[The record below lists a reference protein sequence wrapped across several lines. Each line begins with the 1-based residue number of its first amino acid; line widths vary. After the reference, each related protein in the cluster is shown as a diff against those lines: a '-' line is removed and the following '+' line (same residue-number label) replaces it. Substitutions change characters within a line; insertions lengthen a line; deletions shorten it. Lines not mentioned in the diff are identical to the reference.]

1 MSDQPTLDQ
10 KTKHQKDC
18 ACNTCKPKFAHLH
31 QHTAYSLLDGA
42 ARIKDLMKWVK
53 EVSPENP
60 TVAMTDHGNMHG
72 AVEFYK
78 TAVGEGVKPIIGFE
92 AYVTA
97 GSRFEKKKASSKLD
111 GGYFHLTLLAKNFKG
126 YQNLCKLNSRGW
138 LEGFYG
144 KPRVDHELLKE
155 YSEGVV
161 ALSGC
166 LGAQIPRTLLD
177 IGFEAGEEALKKY
190 LELYGDNFFIELQ
203 DHGIDE
209 QKRLNPML
217 KQLANKY
224 GLGMVATND
233 GHYVRKED
241 ARAHEALLAIQTK
254 TVLSDPN
261 RFKFPCDE
269 FYVKTPNEMG
279 AVIPEA
285 EYPSALSNT
294 MLVADLCDVTLPI
307 GDKRVYQMPEMKIPA
322 GRTLAEQL
330 RIQTYEGLMHRYS
343 VVDETFLR
351 GYLKVALSNVD
362 AKELA
367 AMKLDDVLLALAK
380 EAEKGRQ
387 PKEEGQTYPKYVYE
401 HLEQFKQVSKNTE
414 ALTILERAEFE
425 LGVIAAMGFP
435 DYFLIVADFIN
446 WAKDNGIAVG
456 PGRGSGAG
464 SIVAYATR
472 ITNIDPLAYELLF
485 ERFLNPER
493 ISMPDFDIDF
503 SDVRRM
509 EVVEYVREKYGE
521 EKVSQIATFGTM
533 ASKAA
538 IKDAARVL
546 ESSYADADAVSKL
559 VPVVFGK
566 ARPIAKAMEEVPEI
580 KQMYDNGASEFM
592 DVAMALEGLTRH
604 ASVHAAGVII
614 AREPIQELAPVF
626 RSGDGPIVCQYDMG
640 SIEELGFLKMDFL
653 GLRTLSF
660 IEAAVRIIKQSRGIE
675 LNPDEFPIDD
685 EKTFELLSRGEAAG
699 VFQFESPG
707 MVDTLRKLK
716 PRRVQDLIAVSALY
730 RPGPMENIPTYIRR
744 HHGLEAVRFEEF
756 PNAEKYLEPI
766 LRETYGIP
774 VYQEQIMQIAQAVA
788 GYTLGGADILRRA
801 MGKKKV
807 SEMEKQR
814 KIFTEG
820 AAQNGIPKDEANAIF
835 DLLEKFANYGFNKCL
850 VGETLVPDK
859 HGNVGT
865 IQELYLAKESTVGG
879 NKGLQRGT
887 EALEVIT
894 QDNFSVTTSKAVGI
908 MQNGVKPV
916 YKLITS
922 LGKEITATGNHP
934 FLTLDGWK
942 NLEDL
947 KLGDRI
953 ASPARLPMEGQRA
966 WEQHKLVTLGWV
978 LAEGNTCHPC
988 GVYVYTNN
996 QEMVDDVV
1004 TATKQFENTQP
1015 TVKQRTDRNDVFDI
1029 YLGTGKRDS
1038 ASGGKSGARLWLES
1052 LGIVGQN
1059 ATQKGFPRAVFTLR
1073 SEDIAVILGRYWS
1086 GDGFIAAEQNFTPY
1100 AATSSKNLAKQLQH
1114 LLLRF
1119 GIVSRVAEKTFA
1131 YREGRT
1137 GYTVHVVGRRS
1148 VENFLKHLAPHMVGR
1163 EGQLECL
1170 RDYLAHTPANLES
1183 LDTLPPEVK
1192 FWVKAEKEKSG
1203 LPWNDIE
1210 ERSGVCV
1217 KELYGDLKAH
1227 KKGFRRETIRKL
1239 AEFFDSDKLR
1249 QACSEDIFWESVVSI
1264 EYKGEEMT
1272 YDLEV
1277 SRTHNFVAND
1287 LIVHNS
1293 HSAAYGVLSYQ
1304 TAYLKTHY
1312 PVEFAAALLTVER
1325 ANSDKVAQY
1334 VNDARH
1340 LGIPVLSPDINE
1352 SLSDFTP
1359 VGDVVRFGLYGIKN
1373 VGDAAVEHILE
1384 ERNKRGKFKDIWDFC
1399 ERIDMTTVNK
1409 RALEHLIKAGAFD
1422 QLGKRDV
1429 LLANLE
1435 PAMKW
1440 GAGTRAQAEQGQ
1452 MGLFGIEDVK
1462 PPEMVKGESLTELQL
1477 LKMEKDALGL
1487 YISSHPMHSYP
1498 GLAEA
1503 ASCTV
1508 EGLEAWY
1515 KEQIKD
1521 NFGGRI
1527 KVALAGLM
1535 QSVVK
1540 KPTKSGK
1547 MMARFV
1553 IADETGAREV
1563 VAFSRT
1569 YDEISP
1575 LLANDVPVVLICEPK
1590 QNGETFDL
1598 MADRLIRWDNRGQL
1612 PEVAVF
1618 EFDLSAINHLQLNEL
1633 RSYLDEY
1640 TGIVPVHLKVN
1651 SEQGSVLYE
1660 TEGVKIDKNRLEQL
1674 KESCP
1679 WLKAAVT
1686 IDMGRLLRDRGENP
1700 WQKKQASPPAAS
1712 EVPF

>member
-1 MSDQPTLDQ
+1 MASKSTLSS
-10 KTKHQKDC
+10 
-18 ACNTCKPKFAHLH
+18 PLKFAHLH

-42 ARIKDLMKWVK
+42 ARIKDLIKWVK
-53 EVSPENP
+53 QLTPENP
-60 TVAMTDHGNMHG
+60 VVAMTDHGNMHA

-78 TAVGEGVKPIIGFE
+78 TAYAEGVKPIIGFE

-97 GSRFEKKKASSKLD
+97 GSRFEKKKANSKLD
-111 GGYFHLTLLAKNFKG
+111 GGYFHLTLLAKDFKG
-126 YQNLCKLNSRGW
+126 YKNLCKLNSRGW

-155 YSEGVV
+155 YSQDVI

-177 IGFEAGEEALKKY
+177 LGIEAGEETLKQY
-190 LELYGDNFFIELQ
+190 LEIYGDNFFIELQ
-203 DHGIDE
+203 DHGLDE
-209 QKRLNPML
+209 QKKLNPML
-217 KQLANKY
+217 KALANKY

-254 TVLSDPN
+254 TTLSDPE
-261 RFKFPCDE
+261 RFRFSCDE
-269 FYVKTPNEMG
+269 FYVKTPEEMS
-279 AVIPEA
+279 AAIPEKD
-285 EYPSALSNT
+285 YPSALANT
-294 MLVADLCDVTLPI
+294 MVVADLCDVTLPI
-307 GDKRVYQMPEMKIPA
+307 GDKRVYQMPEMKIPE

-330 RIQTYEGLMHRYS
+330 RMQTYKGLMQRYS
-343 VVDETFLR
+343 LIDEAFMR
-351 GYLKVALSNVD
+351 SYLN
-362 AKELA
+362 A
-367 AMKLDDVLLALAK
+367 AGKKANTLEDVLLALAK

-387 PKEEGQTYPKYVYE
+387 PREEGQTYPKYIYK
-401 HLEQFKQVSKNTE
+401 HLEVFKAKSSGLRTQE
-414 ALTILERAEFE
+414 AKAIEILKRAEFE

-446 WAKDNGIAVG
+446 WAKDHGIAVG

-472 ITNIDPLAYELLF
+472 ITNIDPLAYDLLF
-485 ERFLNPER
+485 ERFLNPDR
-493 ISMPDFDIDF
+493 ISMPDFDVDF

-509 EVVEYVREKYGE
+509 EVVDYVREKYGE
-521 EKVSQIATFGTM
+521 EKVAQIATFGTM

-559 VPVVFGK
+559 IPVVFGK
-566 ARPIAKAMEEVPEI
+566 SRPIAQAMEEVPEI
-580 KQMYDNGASEFM
+580 KQMYEAGANTFM

-614 AREPIQELAPVF
+614 AKDPIQELAPVF

-660 IEAAVRIIKQSRGIE
+660 IEAAVRIIKQSRDIE
-675 LNPDEFPIDD
+675 LNPDAFPLDD
-685 EKTFELLSRGEAAG
+685 EKTFELLSHGEAAG

-744 HHGLEAVRFEEF
+744 HHGLEPVTYNEY
-756 PNAEKYLEPI
+756 PNAKQFLEPI
-766 LRETYGIP
+766 LQETYGIP

-788 GYTLGGADILRRA
+788 GYTLGQADILRRA

-820 AAQNGIPKDEANAIF
+820 AAHNNIPAGEAGAIF
-835 DLLEKFANYGFNKCL
+835 DLLEKFANYGFNK
-850 VGETLVPDK
+850 
-859 HGNVGT
+859 
-865 IQELYLAKESTVGG
+865 
-879 NKGLQRGT
+879 
-887 EALEVIT
+887 
-894 QDNFSVTTSKAVGI
+894 
-908 MQNGVKPV
+908 
-916 YKLITS
+916 
-922 LGKEITATGNHP
+922 
-934 FLTLDGWK
+934 
-942 NLEDL
+942 
-947 KLGDRI
+947 
-953 ASPARLPMEGQRA
+953 
-966 WEQHKLVTLGWV
+966 
-978 LAEGNTCHPC
+978 
-988 GVYVYTNN
+988 
-996 QEMVDDVV
+996 
-1004 TATKQFENTQP
+1004 
-1015 TVKQRTDRNDVFDI
+1015 
-1029 YLGTGKRDS
+1029 
-1038 ASGGKSGARLWLES
+1038 
-1052 LGIVGQN
+1052 
-1059 ATQKGFPRAVFTLR
+1059 
-1073 SEDIAVILGRYWS
+1073 
-1086 GDGFIAAEQNFTPY
+1086 
-1100 AATSSKNLAKQLQH
+1100 
-1114 LLLRF
+1114 
-1119 GIVSRVAEKTFA
+1119 
-1131 YREGRT
+1131 
-1137 GYTVHVVGRRS
+1137 
-1148 VENFLKHLAPHMVGR
+1148 
-1163 EGQLECL
+1163 
-1170 RDYLAHTPANLES
+1170 
-1183 LDTLPPEVK
+1183 
-1192 FWVKAEKEKSG
+1192 
-1203 LPWNDIE
+1203 
-1210 ERSGVCV
+1210 
-1217 KELYGDLKAH
+1217 
-1227 KKGFRRETIRKL
+1227 
-1239 AEFFDSDKLR
+1239 
-1249 QACSEDIFWESVVSI
+1249 
-1264 EYKGEEMT
+1264 
-1272 YDLEV
+1272 
-1277 SRTHNFVAND
+1277 
-1287 LIVHNS
+1287 S

-1373 VGDAAVEHILE
+1373 VGDAAVEHILD
-1384 ERNKRGKFKDIWDFC
+1384 ERNRHGKFKDIWDFC
-1399 ERIDMTTVNK
+1399 QRIDMSIVNK

-1435 PAMKW
+1435 QAIKW
-1440 GAGTRAQAEQGQ
+1440 GAGARASAAQGQ
-1452 MGLFGIEDVK
+1452 MGLFGAEEIK
-1462 PPEMVKGESLTELQL
+1462 PPALEPTQPLSELQI

-1487 YISSHPMHSYP
+1487 YISSHPMQSYP

-1508 EGLEAWY
+1508 EGVEAWY
-1515 KEQIKD
+1515 KEHIND

-1527 KVALAGLM
+1527 KVALSGLM
-1535 QSVVK
+1535 QNVVK

-1575 LLANDVPVVLICEPK
+1575 LLANDVPVVIICEPK

-1598 MADRLIRWDNRGQL
+1598 MAERLIRWDNRGQL
-1612 PEVAVF
+1612 PEVAVLEF
-1618 EFDLSAINHLQLNEL
+1618 ELESVNSLHLSDL

-1640 TGIVPVHLKVN
+1640 TGIVPVQLRIHTP
-1651 SEQGSVLYE
+1651 QGLALYE
-1660 TEGVKIDKNRLEQL
+1660 TKGIKLNKERLQDL
-1674 KESCP
+1674 QTTCP
-1679 WLKAAVT
+1679 WLKASVS
-1686 IDMGRLLRDRGENP
+1686 IDTPKLLRERTQDNP
-1700 WQKKQASPPAAS
+1700 WRKKDPPPPSAD
-1712 EVPF
+1712 VPF

>member
-1 MSDQPTLDQ
+1 MAADTTHDTINITDLRQ
-10 KTKHQKDC
+10 KANHTKDC
-18 ACNTCKPKFAHLH
+18 DCTTCKPKFAHLH

-111 GGYFHLTLLAKNFKG
+111 GGYFHLTLLAKDFKG

-155 YSEGVV
+155 YSEGVI
-161 ALSGC
+161 AMSGC

-177 IGFEAGEEALKKY
+177 IGFEAGEEVLKKY
-190 LELYGDNFFIELQ
+190 LSLYGDNFFIELQ

-261 RFKFPCDE
+261 RFKFACDE
-269 FYVKTPNEMG
+269 FYVKTPDEMG
-279 AVIPEA
+279 MVIPESD
-285 EYPSALSNT
+285 YPSALSNT
-294 MLVADLCDVTLPI
+294 MVVADLCNVTLPI
-307 GDKRVYQMPEMKIPA
+307 ADKRVYQMPEMKIPA

-330 RIQTYEGLMHRYS
+330 RVQTYEGLMQRYS
-343 VVDETFLR
+343 VIDETLMR
-351 GYLKVALSNVD
+351 SYLETTGKT
-362 AKELA
+362 AKTLE
-367 AMKLDDVLLALAK
+367 DVLLALAK
-380 EAEKGRQ
+380 EAERGRQ
-387 PKEEGQTYPKYVYE
+387 PKEEGQTYPKYVYK
-401 HLEQFKQVSKNTE
+401 HLEKFKEVSGHQE
-414 ALTILERAEFE
+414 ALAILERAEFE

-446 WAKDNGIAVG
+446 WAKDHGIAVG

-485 ERFLNPER
+485 ERFLNPDR
-493 ISMPDFDIDF
+493 ISMPDFDVDF

-521 EKVSQIATFGTM
+521 EKVAQIATFGTM

-559 VPVVFGK
+559 IPVVFGK
-566 ARPIAKAMEEVPEI
+566 SRPIAQAMEEVPEI
-580 KQMYDNGASEFM
+580 KQMYENGASEFM

-660 IEAAVRIIKQSRGIE
+660 IEAAVRIIKQARGIE
-675 LNPDEFPIDD
+675 LNPDEFPMED

-744 HHGLEAVRFEEF
+744 HHGLEQVTFQEF
-756 PNAEKYLEPI
+756 PNAEKFLEPI

-788 GYTLGGADILRRA
+788 GYSLGQADILRRA

-820 AAQNGIPKDEANAIF
+820 AGKNGIPAGEAGAIF

-850 VGETLVPDK
+850 VGETLIPDK
-859 HGNVGT
+859 QGNLKT
-865 IQELYLAKESTVGG
+865 IEELYIANENPIGG
-879 NKGLQRGT
+879 SAQ
-887 EALEVIT
+887 LEVIT
-894 QDNFSVTTSKAVGI
+894 QDNFKITTANAVSI

-916 YKLITS
+916 YKLTTS
-922 LGKEITATGNHP
+922 LGKEITATGSHP
-934 FLTLDGWK
+934 FFTLNGWK

-947 KLGDRI
+947 QPGERI
-953 ASPARLPMEGQRA
+953 ASPARLPIEGQNS
-966 WEQHKLVTLGWV
+966 WEHYQLVTLGWV

-988 GVYVYTNN
+988 GVYVYTQNDTMA
-996 QEMVDDVV
+996 QDIVD
-1004 TATKQFENTQP
+1004 AAKQFENTLP
-1015 TVKQRTDRNDVFDI
+1015 RLKQRSDRNDVFDI
-1029 YLGTGKRDS
+1029 YLGTGKRGS

-1059 ATQKGFPRAVFTLR
+1059 ATQKVFPKAAFTLR
-1073 SEDIAVILGRYWS
+1073 NQDIAVVLGRYWS

-1100 AATSSKNLAKQLQH
+1100 AATSSRTLAKQLQH

-1119 GIVSRVAEKTFA
+1119 GIVSKVTEKNFA
-1131 YREGRT
+1131 YKEGRT

-1148 VENFLKHLAPHMVGR
+1148 VEKFLESIAPHMVGR
-1163 EGQLECL
+1163 ERQLGCL
-1170 RDYLAHTPANLES
+1170 REYLAHTPANLES
-1183 LDTLPPEVK
+1183 IDTLPPEIK
-1192 FWVKAEKEKSG
+1192 DWVKTEKDKSG
-1203 LPWNDIE
+1203 LTWRDIE
-1210 ERSGVCV
+1210 ERSDVCV
-1217 KELYGDLKAH
+1217 KELCGDLKPH
-1227 KKGFRRETIRKL
+1227 KKGFRRETVRKL
-1239 AEFFDSDKLR
+1239 AKFFYSQKLQ
-1249 QACSEDIFWESVVSI
+1249 QACSEDIFWESVISV
-1264 EYKGEEMT
+1264 ECHGEEMT

-1277 SRTHNFVAND
+1277 SPTHNFVAND
-1287 LIVHNS
+1287 IIVHNS

-1384 ERNKRGKFKDIWDFC
+1384 ERTKRGKFKDIWEFC
-1399 ERIDMTTVNK
+1399 ERIDTTTVNK

-1422 QLGKRDV
+1422 QLGKREV

-1440 GAGTRAQAEQGQ
+1440 GAGVRSQAEQGQ
-1452 MGLFGIEDVK
+1452 MGLFGVEEVK
-1462 PPEMVKGESLTELQL
+1462 PPAMVKGEPLTELQI

-1487 YISSHPMHSYP
+1487 YISSHPMQSYP

-1508 EGLEAWY
+1508 EGVEAWY

-1535 QSVVK
+1535 QNVVK

-1547 MMARFV
+1547 MMARFN
-1553 IADETGAREV
+1553 IADETGSREV

-1612 PEVAVF
+1612 PEVAVL
-1618 EFDLSAINHLQLNEL
+1618 EFDLTDINHLQLNEL

-1640 TGIVPVHLKVN
+1640 SGIVPVQLRVHAN
-1651 SEQGSVLYE
+1651 EGSVLYE
-1660 TEGVKIDKNRLEQL
+1660 TEGVRLDTNRLEQL
-1674 KESCP
+1674 KQACP

-1686 IDMGRLLRDRGENP
+1686 IDMQRLLRDRGGNP
-1700 WQKKQASPPAAS
+1700 WQKKGDAPPPAND
-1712 EVPF
+1712 VPF

>member
-1 MSDQPTLDQ
+1 
-10 KTKHQKDC
+10 
-18 ACNTCKPKFAHLH
+18 
-31 QHTAYSLLDGA
+31 
-42 ARIKDLMKWVK
+42 
-53 EVSPENP
+53 
-60 TVAMTDHGNMHG
+60 
-72 AVEFYK
+72 
-78 TAVGEGVKPIIGFE
+78 
-92 AYVTA
+92 
-97 GSRFEKKKASSKLD
+97 
-111 GGYFHLTLLAKNFKG
+111 
-126 YQNLCKLNSRGW
+126 
-138 LEGFYG
+138 
-144 KPRVDHELLKE
+144 
-155 YSEGVV
+155 
-161 ALSGC
+161 
-166 LGAQIPRTLLD
+166 
-177 IGFEAGEEALKKY
+177 
-190 LELYGDNFFIELQ
+190 
-203 DHGIDE
+203 
-209 QKRLNPML
+209 
-217 KQLANKY
+217 
-224 GLGMVATND
+224 
-233 GHYVRKED
+233 
-241 ARAHEALLAIQTK
+241 
-254 TVLSDPN
+254 
-261 RFKFPCDE
+261 
-269 FYVKTPNEMG
+269 
-279 AVIPEA
+279 
-285 EYPSALSNT
+285 
-294 MLVADLCDVTLPI
+294 
-307 GDKRVYQMPEMKIPA
+307 
-322 GRTLAEQL
+322 
-330 RIQTYEGLMHRYS
+330 
-343 VVDETFLR
+343 
-351 GYLKVALSNVD
+351 
-362 AKELA
+362 
-367 AMKLDDVLLALAK
+367 
-380 EAEKGRQ
+380 
-387 PKEEGQTYPKYVYE
+387 
-401 HLEQFKQVSKNTE
+401 
-414 ALTILERAEFE
+414 
-425 LGVIAAMGFP
+425 MGFP

-485 ERFLNPER
+485 ERFLNPDR
-493 ISMPDFDIDF
+493 VSMPDFDVDF

-509 EVVEYVREKYGE
+509 EVVEYVRNKYGE

-559 VPVVFGK
+559 IPVVFGK
-566 ARPIAKAMEEVPEI
+566 SRPIAQAMEEVPEI

-660 IEAAVRIIKQSRGIE
+660 IEAAVRIIKSSRGIE
-675 LNPDEFPIDD
+675 LNPDEFPLDD

-707 MVDTLRKLK
+707 MVDTLRKLR

-744 HHGLEAVRFEEF
+744 HHQLETVTFNEF
-756 PNAEKYLEPI
+756 PNAEQFLEPI

-788 GYTLGGADILRRA
+788 GYTLGQADILRRA

-820 AAQNGIPKDEANAIF
+820 AGRNTIPANEAGAIF

-850 VGETLVPDK
+850 IGETLIPDK
-859 HGNVGT
+859 HGNLVT
-865 IQELYLAKESTVGG
+865 IEKLYASNQSEG
-879 NKGLQRGT
+879 KGINPLVENNGL
-887 EALEVIT
+887 LEVIT
-894 QDNFSVTTSKAVGI
+894 QDNFELTTSNAVSI

-916 YKLITS
+916 YKLTTS
-922 LGKEITATGNHP
+922 LGKEIMATGNHP

-942 NLEDL
+942 NLEEL
-947 KLGDRI
+947 KPGDRI
-953 ASPARLPMEGQRA
+953 ASPATLPIEGTQT
-966 WEQHKLVTLGWV
+966 WEHHKLVTLGWV
-978 LAEGNTCHPC
+978 LSEGNTCHPS
-988 GVYVYTNN
+988 GVYVHTNN
-996 QEMVDDVV
+996 QDMVDDVV
-1004 TATKQFENTQP
+1004 QAAKQFENTQP
-1015 TVKQRTDRNDVFDI
+1015 TVKQRADRNDVFDI
-1029 YLGTGKRDS
+1029 YLGTGKRGS
-1038 ASGGKSGARLWLES
+1038 ASGGKSGARAWLES

-1059 ATQKGFPRAVFTLR
+1059 ATQKEFPKEVFTLR
-1073 SEDIAVILGRYWS
+1073 NGDLAVILGRYWS

-1100 AATSSKNLAKQLQH
+1100 AATSSLQLAKQLQH

-1119 GIVSRVAEKTFA
+1119 GVVSRVTEKTFI
-1131 YREGRT
+1131 YKEGRT

-1148 VENFLKHLAPHMVGR
+1148 VENFVKHIAPHMVGR
-1163 EGQLECL
+1163 DRQLGCL

-1183 LDTLPPEVK
+1183 IDTLPPEIK
-1192 FWVKAEKEKSG
+1192 HWVKEEKDKSG
-1203 LPWNDIE
+1203 LTWNEIE
-1210 ERSGVCV
+1210 EQSGVCV
-1217 KELYGDLKAH
+1217 KELYGDLKPH

-1239 AEFFDSDKLR
+1239 ATFFDSDRLR
-1249 QACSEDIFWESVVSI
+1249 QAYSEDIFWESVVNTHAA
-1264 EYKGEEMT
+1264 GEQMT

-1287 LIVHNS
+1287 IIVHNS

-1340 LGIPVLSPDINE
+1340 LGIPVLSPDVNE

-1373 VGDAAVEHILE
+1373 VGDAAVEHILD

-1399 ERIDMTTVNK
+1399 ERIDMSVVNK

-1435 PAMKW
+1435 QAMKW
-1440 GAGTRAQAEQGQ
+1440 GAGSRANAAQGQ
-1452 MGLFGIEDVK
+1452 MGLFGAEEIK
-1462 PPEMVKGESLTELQL
+1462 PPALEPTEPLTKLQI
-1477 LKMEKDALGL
+1477 LKLEKDALGL
-1487 YISSHPMHSYP
+1487 YISSHPMQSYP

-1508 EGLEAWY
+1508 EGVEAWY

-1553 IADETGAREV
+1553 IADETGGREV

-1612 PEVAVF
+1612 PEMAVL
-1618 EFDLSAINHLQLNEL
+1618 EFDLSSINHLQLNDL

-1640 TGIVPVHLKVN
+1640 TGIVPVQLKVN
-1651 SEQGSVLYE
+1651 GEQGSVLYE
-1660 TEGVKIDKNRLEQL
+1660 TDGVKIDKERLEDL
-1674 KESCP
+1674 KTACP
-1679 WLKAAVT
+1679 WLKASVT
-1686 IDMGRLLRDRGENP
+1686 IDMQKLLRDRGGNP
-1700 WQKKQASPPAAS
+1700 WQKKGDSLPPPS
-1712 EVPF
+1712 DVPF

>member
-1 MSDQPTLDQ
+1 MRSYLE
-10 KTKHQKDC
+10 
-18 ACNTCKPKFAHLH
+18 
-31 QHTAYSLLDGA
+31 A
-42 ARIKDLMKWVK
+42 A
-53 EVSPENP
+53 
-60 TVAMTDHGNMHG
+60 G
-72 AVEFYK
+72 K
-78 TAVGEGVKPIIGFE
+78 TAK
-92 AYVTA
+92 
-97 GSRFEKKKASSKLD
+97 S
-111 GGYFHLTLLAKNFKG
+111 
-126 YQNLCKLNSRGW
+126 
-138 LEGFYG
+138 
-144 KPRVDHELLKE
+144 
-155 YSEGVV
+155 
-161 ALSGC
+161 
-166 LGAQIPRTLLD
+166 
-177 IGFEAGEEALKKY
+177 
-190 LELYGDNFFIELQ
+190 
-203 DHGIDE
+203 
-209 QKRLNPML
+209 
-217 KQLANKY
+217 
-224 GLGMVATND
+224 
-233 GHYVRKED
+233 
-241 ARAHEALLAIQTK
+241 
-254 TVLSDPN
+254 
-261 RFKFPCDE
+261 
-269 FYVKTPNEMG
+269 
-279 AVIPEA
+279 
-285 EYPSALSNT
+285 
-294 MLVADLCDVTLPI
+294 
-307 GDKRVYQMPEMKIPA
+307 
-322 GRTLAEQL
+322 
-330 RIQTYEGLMHRYS
+330 
-343 VVDETFLR
+343 
-351 GYLKVALSNVD
+351 
-362 AKELA
+362 
-367 AMKLDDVLLALAK
+367 LDDVLLTLAK
-380 EAEKGRQ
+380 EAETGRQ
-387 PKEEGQTYPKYVYE
+387 PKEERQTYPKYVYE
-401 HLEQFKQVSKNTE
+401 HLEKFKATSSNAE
-414 ALTILERAEFE
+414 ALEILERAEFE

-446 WAKDNGIAVG
+446 WAKDHKIAVG

-485 ERFLNPER
+485 ERFLNPDR
-493 ISMPDFDIDF
+493 ISMPDFDVDF

-509 EVVEYVREKYGE
+509 EVVNYVREKYGE

-559 VPVVFGK
+559 IPVVFGK
-566 ARPIAKAMEEVPEI
+566 SRPIAQAMEEVPEI
-580 KQMYDNGASEFM
+580 KQMYDGGASEFM

-614 AREPIQELAPVF
+614 AKEPIQELAPVF

-660 IEAAVRIIKQSRGIE
+660 IEAAVRIIKSSRGVE
-675 LNPDEFPIDD
+675 LNPDEFPMDD

-744 HHGLEAVRFEEF
+744 HHGTEDVTFHEF
-756 PNAEKYLEPI
+756 PNAEKFLEPI

-788 GYTLGGADILRRA
+788 GYSLGQADILRRA

-814 KIFTEG
+814 KIFTAG
-820 AAQNGIPKDEANAIF
+820 AGNNGIPAGEAEAIF

-850 VGETLVPDK
+850 VGDTLIPDK
-859 HGNVGT
+859 YGNVRT
-865 IQELYLAKESTVGG
+865 IEELYTASEATIGE
-879 NKGLQRGT
+879 NKGLQPLVTSSTR
-887 EALEVIT
+887 LEIIT
-894 QDNFSVTTSKAVGI
+894 QDKFTMSTANAISI

-916 YKLITS
+916 YKLTTS

-934 FLTLDGWK
+934 FLTLNGWK

-947 KLGDRI
+947 RI
-953 ASPARLPMEGQRA
+953 GERVASPARLPAEGQNT
-966 WEQHKLVTLGWV
+966 WGKHKLITLGWV
-978 LAEGNTCHPC
+978 LSEGNTCHPC
-988 GVYVYTNN
+988 GVYIYT
-996 QEMVDDVV
+996 QSETMASDITD
-1004 TATKQFENTQP
+1004 AAKQFENTLP
-1015 TVKQRTDRNDVFDI
+1015 TLKKRAARNDVFDI
-1029 YLGTGKRDS
+1029 YLGTGQRGH

-1059 ATQKGFPRAVFTLR
+1059 ATQKVFPKDVFTLCNR
-1073 SEDIAVILGRYWS
+1073 DIAVILGRYWS
-1086 GDGFIAAEQNFTPY
+1086 GDGFISAEQNFTPY
-1100 AATSSKNLAKQLQH
+1100 AATSSKRLAKELQH

-1119 GIVSRVAEKTFA
+1119 GVVSRVTEKSFT
-1131 YREGRT
+1131 YKEGRI

-1148 VENFLKHLAPHMVGR
+1148 VEKFLEYIAPHMVGR
-1163 EGQLECL
+1163 ERQLGCL
-1170 RDYLAHTPANLES
+1170 RDYLAHIPANLES
-1183 LDTLPPEVK
+1183 IDTLPPEVK
-1192 FWVKAEKEKSG
+1192 YWVKSAKDKSD
-1203 LPWNDIE
+1203 LTWSEIE
-1210 ERSGVCV
+1210 EQSGVCI
-1217 KELYGDLKAH
+1217 KELYGDLKSH

-1239 AEFFDSDKLR
+1239 AKFFNSETLY
-1249 QACSEDIFWESVVSI
+1249 QACNEDIFWESVVSL
-1264 EYKGEEMT
+1264 ESKGKAMT

-1277 SRTHNFVAND
+1277 SPTHNFVAND
-1287 LIVHNS
+1287 IIVHNS

-1340 LGIPVLSPDINE
+1340 LGIPVLSPDVNE

-1359 VGDVVRFGLYGIKN
+1359 VENVVRFGLYGIKN
-1373 VGDAAVEHILE
+1373 VGDAAVEHILD
-1384 ERNKRGKFKDIWDFC
+1384 ERTNRGKFKDIWEFC
-1399 ERIDMTTVNK
+1399 ERIDTSTVNK

-1422 QLGKRDV
+1422 QLGKREV

-1435 PAMKW
+1435 QAMKW
-1440 GAGTRAQAEQGQ
+1440 GAGVRAQSEQGQ
-1452 MGLFGIEDVK
+1452 MGLFGVEEVK
-1462 PPEMVKGESLTELQL
+1462 PPTLVNTESLTELQI

-1487 YISSHPMHSYP
+1487 YISSHPMQSYP

-1508 EGLEAWY
+1508 EGVEAWY
-1515 KEQIKD
+1515 KEQIRE
-1521 NFGGRI
+1521 NFGARI
-1527 KVALAGLM
+1527 KVALSGLM

-1553 IADETGAREV
+1553 IADETGGREV

-1575 LLANDVPVVLICEPK
+1575 HLANDVPVVIICEPK

-1612 PEVAVF
+1612 PEVAVL
-1618 EFDLSAINHLQLNEL
+1618 EFDLNNINHLQLNEL

-1640 TGIVPVHLKVN
+1640 SGIVPVQLRVN
-1651 SEQGSVLYE
+1651 GAEGSVLYE
-1660 TEGVKIDKNRLEQL
+1660 TDGVRLDASKLDEL
-1674 KESCP
+1674 KQVCP

-1686 IDMGRLLRDRGENP
+1686 IDMPKLLRDRGGNP
-1700 WQKKQASPPAAS
+1700 WQRRNDPPPPAND
-1712 EVPF
+1712 VPF

>member
-1 MSDQPTLDQ
+1 MSAT
-10 KTKHQKDC
+10 
-18 ACNTCKPKFAHLH
+18 NFAHLH

-78 TAVGEGVKPIIGFE
+78 TASYEGVKPIIGFE

-97 GSRFEKKKASSKLD
+97 GSRFEKRKANSKLD
-111 GGYFHLTLLAKNFKG
+111 GGYFHLTLLAKDFEG
-126 YQNLCKLNSRGW
+126 YKNLCKLNSRGW

-144 KPRVDHELLKE
+144 KPRVDFELLKE
-155 YSEGVV
+155 YSKGVI
-161 ALSGC
+161 AMSGC

-177 IGFEAGEEALKKY
+177 IGFEAGEETLKKY

-209 QKRLNPML
+209 QKKLNPML

-254 TVLSDPN
+254 TVLSDPD

-269 FYVKTPNEMG
+269 FYVKTPEEMS
-279 AVIPEA
+279 AVIPET

-294 MLVADLCDVTLPI
+294 IVVADLCDITLPI
-307 GDKRVYQMPEMKIPA
+307 GDKRVYQMPEMKIPE

-330 RIQTYEGLMHRYS
+330 RVQTYEGLMHRYS
-343 VVDETFLR
+343 VVDETFMR
-351 GYLKVALSNVD
+351 SYLEAAGKK
-362 AKELA
+362 AKTLE
-367 AMKLDDVLLALAK
+367 DVLLMLAK
-380 EAEKGRQ
+380 EAEKGQQ
-387 PKEEGQTYPKYVYE
+387 PKEEGQTYPKYSYE
-401 HLEQFKQVSKNTE
+401 HLEKFKQVTSNAE
-414 ALTILERAEFE
+414 ALIILERAEFE

-472 ITNIDPLAYELLF
+472 ITNIDPLVYELLF
-485 ERFLNPER
+485 ERFLNPDR

-509 EVVEYVREKYGE
+509 EVVDYVRNKYGE
-521 EKVSQIATFGTM
+521 DKVSQIATFGTM

-559 VPVVFGK
+559 IPVIFGK
-566 ARPIAKAMEEVPEI
+566 SRPIAQAMQEVPEI

-660 IEAAVRIIKQSRGIE
+660 IEAAVRIIKSSRGIE
-675 LNPDEFPIDD
+675 LNPDEFPLED

-744 HHGLEAVRFEEF
+744 HHELEEVTFHEF
-756 PNAEKYLEPI
+756 PHAEKFLEPI

-788 GYTLGGADILRRA
+788 GYTLGQADILRRA

-814 KIFTEG
+814 MIFTEG
-820 AAQNGIPKDEANAIF
+820 AARNNIPASEAGGIF

-850 VGETLVPDK
+850 VGETLIPDK
-859 HGNVGT
+859 HGNVAT
-865 IQELYLAKESTVGG
+865 IEELYSSNQNAVGV
-879 NKGLQRGT
+879 T
-887 EALEVIT
+887 EPLEVIT
-894 QDNFSVTTSKAVGI
+894 QENLELTTSKAINI
-908 MQNGVKPV
+908 MQNGVKSV
-916 YKLITS
+916 YKLTTS

-934 FLTLDGWK
+934 LLTLNGWK
-942 NLEDL
+942 KLEDL
-947 KLGDRI
+947 QIGERI
-953 ASPARLPMEGQRA
+953 ASPARLPIEGQQTLT
-966 WEQHKLVTLGWV
+966 QH
-978 LAEGNTCHPC
+978 E
-988 GVYVYTNN
+988 
-996 QEMVDDVV
+996 
-1004 TATKQFENTQP
+1004 
-1015 TVKQRTDRNDVFDI
+1015 
-1029 YLGTGKRDS
+1029 
-1038 ASGGKSGARLWLES
+1038 LEA
-1052 LGIVGQN
+1052 I
-1059 ATQKGFPRAVFTLR
+1059 AIKEEFPKEVFTLR
-1073 SEDIAVILGRYWS
+1073 NNNLAVILGRYWS

-1100 AATSSKNLAKQLQH
+1100 AATSSLTLAKQLQH

-1119 GIVSRVAEKTFA
+1119 GVVSRVTEKTFT
-1131 YREGRT
+1131 YKEVRT
-1137 GYTVHVVGRRS
+1137 GYTVHIVGRRS
-1148 VENFLKHLAPHMVGR
+1148 VEKFLEHIAPHMVGR
-1163 EGQLECL
+1163 DRQLECL
-1170 RDYLAHTPANLES
+1170 RDYLVHTPANLES
-1183 LDTLPPEVK
+1183 LDTLPPEIK
-1192 FWVKAEKEKSG
+1192 FWVKAEKDKSG
-1203 LPWNDIE
+1203 LTWNEIE
-1210 ERSGVCV
+1210 EQSGVCV
-1217 KELYGDLKAH
+1217 KELYGDLKPH
-1227 KKGFRRETIRKL
+1227 KKGFRRETIRKV
-1239 AEFFDSDKLR
+1239 AEFFNSDILR

-1264 EYKGEEMT
+1264 EDAGEQMT

-1287 LIVHNS
+1287 IIVHNS

-1359 VGDVVRFGLYGIKN
+1359 VENVVRFGLYGIKN
-1373 VGDAAVEHILE
+1373 VGDAAVEHILD
-1384 ERNKRGKFKDIWDFC
+1384 ERSKRGKFKDIWDFC
-1399 ERIDMTTVNK
+1399 ERIDMSTVNK

-1435 PAMKW
+1435 PAIKW
-1440 GAGTRAQAEQGQ
+1440 GAGTRAQAAQGQ
-1452 MGLFGIEDVK
+1452 MGLFGAEEIK
-1462 PPEMVKGESLTELQL
+1462 PPTLVQTEPLTELQI

-1487 YISSHPMHSYP
+1487 YISSHPMQSYP

-1508 EGLEAWY
+1508 DGVEAWY

-1553 IADETGAREV
+1553 IADETGGREV

-1575 LLANDVPVVLICEPK
+1575 LLANDVPVVLVCEPK

-1612 PEVAVF
+1612 PEIAVL
-1618 EFDLSAINHLQLNEL
+1618 EFDLANINHLQLNDL

-1640 TGIVPVHLKVN
+1640 TGIVPVQLRVN
-1651 SEQGSVLYE
+1651 GEQGSVLYE
-1660 TEGVKIDKNRLEQL
+1660 TEGVKIDTAKLEQL

-1679 WLKAAVT
+1679 WLKASVT
-1686 IDMGRLLRDRGENP
+1686 IDMQKLLRDKGGNP
-1700 WQKKQASPPAAS
+1700 WQRKNEPLPPAS
-1712 EVPF
+1712 DVPF

>member
-1 MSDQPTLDQ
+1 MSDAANLTVTELRQ
-10 KTKHQKDC
+10 KAAHKNDC
-18 ACNTCKPKFAHLH
+18 DCKECKPKFAHLH

-72 AVEFYK
+72 AIEFYK
-78 TAVGEGVKPIIGFE
+78 AATYEGVKPIIGFE

-97 GSRFEKKKASSKLD
+97 GSRFEKRKASSKLD
-111 GGYFHLTLLAKNFKG
+111 GGYFHLTLLAKDFEG
-126 YQNLCKLNSRGW
+126 YKNLCKLNSRGW

-144 KPRVDHELLKE
+144 KPRVDHELLRE
-155 YSEGVV
+155 YSKGVI
-161 ALSGC
+161 AMSGC

-177 IGFEAGEEALKKY
+177 VGFEAGEETLKKY

-209 QKRLNPML
+209 QSRLNPML

-261 RFKFPCDE
+261 RFKFACDE
-269 FYVKTPNEMG
+269 FYVKTPDEMST
-279 AVIPEA
+279 AIPES

-294 MLVADLCDVTLPI
+294 MLVADLCNITLPI
-307 GDKRVYQMPEMKIPA
+307 GDKRVYQMPEMKIPE

-330 RIQTYEGLMHRYS
+330 RVQTYEGLMYRYN
-343 VVDETFLR
+343 VVDEAFMR
-351 GYLKVALSNVD
+351 SYLEVTGRK
-362 AKELA
+362 AKT
-367 AMKLDDVLLALAK
+367 LDDVLLALAK
-380 EAEKGRQ
+380 EAETGRQ

-401 HLEQFKQVSKNTE
+401 HLKEFKQTTKNTE

-446 WAKDNGIAVG
+446 WAKDKKIAVG

-485 ERFLNPER
+485 ERFLNPDR
-493 ISMPDFDIDF
+493 VSMPDFDIDF

-509 EVVEYVREKYGE
+509 EVVDYVRNKYGE

-559 VPVVFGK
+559 IPVVFGK
-566 ARPIAKAMEEVPEI
+566 SRPIAQAMQEVPEI
-580 KQMYDNGASEFM
+580 KQMYDNGSSEFM

-660 IEAAVRIIKQSRGIE
+660 IEAAVRIIKSSRGVE
-675 LNPDEFPIDD
+675 LNPDDFPMDD

-716 PRRVQDLIAVSALY
+716 PNRVQDLIAVSALY

-744 HHGLEAVRFEEF
+744 HHKLEAVTFGEF
-756 PNAEKYLEPI
+756 PNAEKFLEPI

-788 GYTLGGADILRRA
+788 GYTLGQADILRRV

-814 KIFTEG
+814 MIFTEG
-820 AAQNGIPKDEANAIF
+820 AARNNIPASEATGIF
-835 DLLEKFANYGFNKCL
+835 DLLEKFANYGFNK
-850 VGETLVPDK
+850 
-859 HGNVGT
+859 
-865 IQELYLAKESTVGG
+865 
-879 NKGLQRGT
+879 
-887 EALEVIT
+887 
-894 QDNFSVTTSKAVGI
+894 
-908 MQNGVKPV
+908 
-916 YKLITS
+916 
-922 LGKEITATGNHP
+922 
-934 FLTLDGWK
+934 
-942 NLEDL
+942 
-947 KLGDRI
+947 
-953 ASPARLPMEGQRA
+953 
-966 WEQHKLVTLGWV
+966 
-978 LAEGNTCHPC
+978 
-988 GVYVYTNN
+988 
-996 QEMVDDVV
+996 
-1004 TATKQFENTQP
+1004 
-1015 TVKQRTDRNDVFDI
+1015 
-1029 YLGTGKRDS
+1029 
-1038 ASGGKSGARLWLES
+1038 
-1052 LGIVGQN
+1052 
-1059 ATQKGFPRAVFTLR
+1059 
-1073 SEDIAVILGRYWS
+1073 
-1086 GDGFIAAEQNFTPY
+1086 
-1100 AATSSKNLAKQLQH
+1100 
-1114 LLLRF
+1114 
-1119 GIVSRVAEKTFA
+1119 
-1131 YREGRT
+1131 
-1137 GYTVHVVGRRS
+1137 
-1148 VENFLKHLAPHMVGR
+1148 
-1163 EGQLECL
+1163 
-1170 RDYLAHTPANLES
+1170 
-1183 LDTLPPEVK
+1183 
-1192 FWVKAEKEKSG
+1192 
-1203 LPWNDIE
+1203 
-1210 ERSGVCV
+1210 
-1217 KELYGDLKAH
+1217 
-1227 KKGFRRETIRKL
+1227 
-1239 AEFFDSDKLR
+1239 
-1249 QACSEDIFWESVVSI
+1249 
-1264 EYKGEEMT
+1264 
-1272 YDLEV
+1272 
-1277 SRTHNFVAND
+1277 
-1287 LIVHNS
+1287 S

-1359 VGDVVRFGLYGIKN
+1359 VENVVRFGLYGIKN
-1373 VGDAAVEHILE
+1373 VGDAAVEHILD
-1384 ERNKRGKFKDIWDFC
+1384 ERTKRGKFKDIWEFC
-1399 ERIDMTTVNK
+1399 ERIDMSTVNK

-1435 PAMKW
+1435 QAMKW
-1440 GAGTRAQAEQGQ
+1440 GAGARTNAAQGQ
-1452 MGLFGIEDVK
+1452 MGLFGAEEIK
-1462 PPEMVKGESLTELQL
+1462 PPALEPAQPLTELEI
-1477 LKMEKDALGL
+1477 LKMEKEALGL
-1487 YISSHPMHSYP
+1487 YISSHPMQSYP

-1508 EGLEAWY
+1508 EGVEAWY
-1515 KEQIKD
+1515 REQIKD

-1553 IADETGAREV
+1553 IADETGGREV

-1575 LLANDVPVVLICEPK
+1575 LLANDVPVVIICEPK

-1612 PEVAVF
+1612 PEVAVL
-1618 EFDLSAINHLQLNEL
+1618 ELDLPSINHLQLNDL

-1640 TGIVPVHLKVN
+1640 TGIVPVQLRVN
-1651 SEQGSVLYE
+1651 GEHGSVLYE
-1660 TEGVKIDKNRLEQL
+1660 TDGVKIDTTRLEHL
-1674 KESCP
+1674 KDVCP
-1679 WLKAAVT
+1679 WLKASVT
-1686 IDMGRLLRDRGENP
+1686 IDMQKLLRDRGGNP
-1700 WQKKQASPPAAS
+1700 WQRKNEPPPPAND
-1712 EVPF
+1712 VPF

>member
-1 MSDQPTLDQ
+1 MSAP
-10 KTKHQKDC
+10 
-18 ACNTCKPKFAHLH
+18 NNFAHLH

-53 EVSPENP
+53 EVSPDNP

-72 AVEFYK
+72 AIEFYK
-78 TAVGEGVKPIIGFE
+78 AASYEGVKPIIGFE

-97 GSRFEKKKASSKLD
+97 GSRFEKRKASSKLD
-111 GGYFHLTLLAKNFKG
+111 GGYFHLTLLAKDFEG
-126 YQNLCKLNSRGW
+126 YKNLCKLNSRGW

-144 KPRVDHELLKE
+144 KPRVDHELLRE
-155 YSEGVV
+155 YSKGVI
-161 ALSGC
+161 AMSGC

-177 IGFEAGEEALKKY
+177 VGFEAGEETLKKY

-203 DHGIDE
+203 NHGIDE
-209 QKRLNPML
+209 QSRLNPML

-261 RFKFPCDE
+261 RFKFACDE
-269 FYVKTPNEMG
+269 FYVKTPEEMN
-279 AVIPEA
+279 AVLPEK

-294 MLVADLCDVTLPI
+294 MVVADLCDITLPI
-307 GDKRVYQMPEMKIPA
+307 GERRVYQMPEMKIPE

-330 RIQTYEGLMHRYS
+330 RVQTYEGLMHRYHI
-343 VVDETFLR
+343 VDEAFMR
-351 GYLKVALSNVD
+351 SYLDVTGKK
-362 AKELA
+362 AKSLE
-367 AMKLDDVLLALAK
+367 DVLLALAK

-387 PKEEGQTYPKYVYE
+387 PKEEGQTYPKYVYA
-401 HLEQFKQVSKNTE
+401 HLEKFKQVTTNAE
-414 ALTILERAEFE
+414 ALVILERAEFE

-446 WAKDNGIAVG
+446 WAKDKKIAVG

-485 ERFLNPER
+485 ERFLNPDR
-493 ISMPDFDIDF
+493 VSMPDFDIDF

-509 EVVEYVREKYGE
+509 EVVDYVRNKYGE
-521 EKVSQIATFGTM
+521 DKVSQIATFGTM

-559 VPVVFGK
+559 IPVIFGK
-566 ARPIAKAMEEVPEI
+566 SRPIAQAMQEVPEI

-660 IEAAVRIIKQSRGIE
+660 IEAAVRIIKGSRGVE
-675 LNPDEFPIDD
+675 LNPDDFPMDD

-716 PRRVQDLIAVSALY
+716 PTRVQDLIAVSALY

-744 HHGLEAVRFEEF
+744 HHKLEAVTFGEF
-756 PNAEKYLEPI
+756 PNAEKFLEPI

-788 GYTLGGADILRRA
+788 GYSLGQADILRRV

-814 KIFTEG
+814 MIFNEG
-820 AAQNGIPKDEANAIF
+820 AGRNGIPVGEAGGIF
-835 DLLEKFANYGFNKCL
+835 DLLEKFANYGFNK
-850 VGETLVPDK
+850 
-859 HGNVGT
+859 
-865 IQELYLAKESTVGG
+865 
-879 NKGLQRGT
+879 
-887 EALEVIT
+887 
-894 QDNFSVTTSKAVGI
+894 
-908 MQNGVKPV
+908 
-916 YKLITS
+916 
-922 LGKEITATGNHP
+922 
-934 FLTLDGWK
+934 
-942 NLEDL
+942 
-947 KLGDRI
+947 
-953 ASPARLPMEGQRA
+953 
-966 WEQHKLVTLGWV
+966 
-978 LAEGNTCHPC
+978 
-988 GVYVYTNN
+988 
-996 QEMVDDVV
+996 
-1004 TATKQFENTQP
+1004 
-1015 TVKQRTDRNDVFDI
+1015 
-1029 YLGTGKRDS
+1029 
-1038 ASGGKSGARLWLES
+1038 
-1052 LGIVGQN
+1052 
-1059 ATQKGFPRAVFTLR
+1059 
-1073 SEDIAVILGRYWS
+1073 
-1086 GDGFIAAEQNFTPY
+1086 
-1100 AATSSKNLAKQLQH
+1100 
-1114 LLLRF
+1114 
-1119 GIVSRVAEKTFA
+1119 
-1131 YREGRT
+1131 
-1137 GYTVHVVGRRS
+1137 
-1148 VENFLKHLAPHMVGR
+1148 
-1163 EGQLECL
+1163 
-1170 RDYLAHTPANLES
+1170 
-1183 LDTLPPEVK
+1183 
-1192 FWVKAEKEKSG
+1192 
-1203 LPWNDIE
+1203 
-1210 ERSGVCV
+1210 
-1217 KELYGDLKAH
+1217 
-1227 KKGFRRETIRKL
+1227 
-1239 AEFFDSDKLR
+1239 
-1249 QACSEDIFWESVVSI
+1249 
-1264 EYKGEEMT
+1264 
-1272 YDLEV
+1272 
-1277 SRTHNFVAND
+1277 
-1287 LIVHNS
+1287 S

-1340 LGIPVLSPDINE
+1340 LGIPVLSPDVNE

-1359 VGDVVRFGLYGIKN
+1359 VENVVRFGLYGIKN
-1373 VGDAAVEHILE
+1373 VGDAAVEHILD
-1384 ERNKRGKFKDIWDFC
+1384 ERTKHGKFKDIWEFC
-1399 ERIDMTTVNK
+1399 ERIDISTVNK

-1435 PAMKW
+1435 QAMKW
-1440 GAGTRAQAEQGQ
+1440 GAGARTNAAQGQ
-1452 MGLFGIEDVK
+1452 MGLFGAEEVK
-1462 PPEMVKGESLTELQL
+1462 PPALEPAEPFTELEI

-1487 YISSHPMHSYP
+1487 YISSHPMQSYP
-1498 GLAEA
+1498 GLSEA

-1508 EGLEAWY
+1508 ERVEAWY

-1553 IADETGAREV
+1553 IADETGGREV

-1575 LLANDVPVVLICEPK
+1575 LLANDVPVVIICEPK

-1612 PEVAVF
+1612 PEVAVL
-1618 EFDLSAINHLQLNEL
+1618 ELDLASINHLQLNDL

-1640 TGIVPVHLKVN
+1640 TGIVPVQLRVN
-1651 SEQGSVLYE
+1651 GEHGSVLYE
-1660 TEGVKIDKNRLEQL
+1660 TDGVKIDTTRLEHL
-1674 KESCP
+1674 KDVCP
-1679 WLKAAVT
+1679 WLKASVT
-1686 IDMGRLLRDRGENP
+1686 IDMQKLLRDRGGNP
-1700 WQKKQASPPAAS
+1700 WQRKNEPPPPVND
-1712 EVPF
+1712 VPF

>member
-1 MSDQPTLDQ
+1 MSAT
-10 KTKHQKDC
+10 
-18 ACNTCKPKFAHLH
+18 NFAHLH

-72 AVEFYK
+72 AIEFYK
-78 TAVGEGVKPIIGFE
+78 AASYEGVKPIIGFE

-97 GSRFEKKKASSKLD
+97 GSRFEKRKASSKLD
-111 GGYFHLTLLAKNFKG
+111 GGYFHLTLLAKDFKG

-177 IGFEAGEEALKKY
+177 VSFEAGEETLKKY
-190 LELYGDNFFIELQ
+190 LELFGDNFFIELQ
-203 DHGIDE
+203 DHGVAE
-209 QKRLNPML
+209 QARLNPML

-254 TVLSDPN
+254 TVLSDPD

-269 FYVKTPNEMG
+269 YYVKTPEEMG
-279 AVIPEA
+279 TVIPEA

-294 MLVADLCDVTLPI
+294 MVVADLCNITLPI

-330 RIQTYEGLMHRYS
+330 RVQTYEGLMERYS
-343 VVDETFLR
+343 VVDETFMR
-351 GYLKVALSNVD
+351 SYLEVTGKN
-362 AKELA
+362 AKGLE
-367 AMKLDDVLLALAK
+367 DVLLALAK

-401 HLEQFKQVSKNTE
+401 HLEKFKHAGNRSQVIGDSKKDSTHHQE

-446 WAKDNGIAVG
+446 WAKDKGIAVG

-485 ERFLNPER
+485 ERFLNPDR
-493 ISMPDFDIDF
+493 VSMPDFDIDF

-509 EVVEYVREKYGE
+509 EVVEYVRNKYGE
-521 EKVSQIATFGTM
+521 DKVSQIATFGTM

-559 VPVVFGK
+559 IPVVFGK
-566 ARPIAKAMEEVPEI
+566 SRPIAQAMQEVPEI
-580 KQMYDNGASEFM
+580 KQMYDNGSSEFM

-660 IEAAVRIIKQSRGIE
+660 IEAAVRIIKGSRGIE
-675 LNPDEFPIDD
+675 LNPDDFPMDD

-707 MVDTLRKLK
+707 MVDTLRKLR

-744 HHGLEAVRFEEF
+744 HHEVEEVTFNEF
-756 PNAEKYLEPI
+756 PNAEKFLEPI

-788 GYTLGGADILRRA
+788 GYSLGQADILRRV

-807 SEMEKQR
+807 SDMEKQR
-814 KIFTEG
+814 KIFNEG
-820 AAQNGIPKDEANAIF
+820 AGNNGIPAGEAGAIF
-835 DLLEKFANYGFNKCL
+835 DLLEKFANYGFNK
-850 VGETLVPDK
+850 
-859 HGNVGT
+859 
-865 IQELYLAKESTVGG
+865 
-879 NKGLQRGT
+879 
-887 EALEVIT
+887 
-894 QDNFSVTTSKAVGI
+894 
-908 MQNGVKPV
+908 
-916 YKLITS
+916 
-922 LGKEITATGNHP
+922 
-934 FLTLDGWK
+934 
-942 NLEDL
+942 
-947 KLGDRI
+947 
-953 ASPARLPMEGQRA
+953 
-966 WEQHKLVTLGWV
+966 
-978 LAEGNTCHPC
+978 
-988 GVYVYTNN
+988 
-996 QEMVDDVV
+996 
-1004 TATKQFENTQP
+1004 
-1015 TVKQRTDRNDVFDI
+1015 
-1029 YLGTGKRDS
+1029 
-1038 ASGGKSGARLWLES
+1038 
-1052 LGIVGQN
+1052 
-1059 ATQKGFPRAVFTLR
+1059 
-1073 SEDIAVILGRYWS
+1073 
-1086 GDGFIAAEQNFTPY
+1086 
-1100 AATSSKNLAKQLQH
+1100 
-1114 LLLRF
+1114 
-1119 GIVSRVAEKTFA
+1119 
-1131 YREGRT
+1131 
-1137 GYTVHVVGRRS
+1137 
-1148 VENFLKHLAPHMVGR
+1148 
-1163 EGQLECL
+1163 
-1170 RDYLAHTPANLES
+1170 
-1183 LDTLPPEVK
+1183 
-1192 FWVKAEKEKSG
+1192 
-1203 LPWNDIE
+1203 
-1210 ERSGVCV
+1210 
-1217 KELYGDLKAH
+1217 
-1227 KKGFRRETIRKL
+1227 
-1239 AEFFDSDKLR
+1239 
-1249 QACSEDIFWESVVSI
+1249 
-1264 EYKGEEMT
+1264 
-1272 YDLEV
+1272 
-1277 SRTHNFVAND
+1277 
-1287 LIVHNS
+1287 S

-1359 VGDVVRFGLYGIKN
+1359 VETVVRFGLYGIKN

-1384 ERNKRGKFKDIWDFC
+1384 ERTKRGKFKDIWDFC
-1399 ERIDMTTVNK
+1399 ERIDMSTVNK

-1422 QLGKRDV
+1422 QLGNRAE

-1435 PAMKW
+1435 SAMKW

-1452 MGLFGIEDVK
+1452 MGLFGAEEIK
-1462 PPEMVKGESLTELQL
+1462 PPALVKGQSLTDLEL

-1498 GLAEA
+1498 GLPEA
-1503 ASCTV
+1503 ANCTV
-1508 EGLEAWY
+1508 DGLEPWY
-1515 KEQIKD
+1515 KEQLRE

-1527 KVALAGLM
+1527 KVALAGLL
-1535 QSVVK
+1535 QNVVK
-1540 KPTKSGK
+1540 KPTKKGT
-1547 MMARFV
+1547 MMARFE
-1553 IADETGAREV
+1553 IADESGSKEV

-1569 YDEISP
+1569 YDTIAP
-1575 LLANDVPVVLICEPK
+1575 LLINDAPAVLIAEVK
-1590 QNGETFDL
+1590 QNEGMVEL
-1598 MADRLIRWDNRGQL
+1598 MADRLIRWDARNNL
-1612 PEVAVF
+1612 PEIAVL
-1618 EFDLSAINHLQLNEL
+1618 EFDLADINHLQLNDL

-1640 TGIVPVHLKVN
+1640 SGIVPVQLKVN
-1651 SEQGSVLYE
+1651 TAEGSVLYE
-1660 TEGVKIDKNRLEQL
+1660 TEGVKVDTSRLEQL

-1686 IDMGRLLRDRGENP
+1686 IDMQRLLRDRGENP
-1700 WQKKQASPPAAS
+1700 WQKKAASPPPAS

>member
-1 MSDQPTLDQ
+1 MSDQLTLDQ
-10 KTKHQKDC
+10 NPKHQNDC

-53 EVSPENP
+53 EVSPDNP

-155 YSEGVV
+155 YSEGVI

-177 IGFEAGEEALKKY
+177 IGFEAGEETLKKY

-209 QKRLNPML
+209 QRRLNPML

-254 TVLSDPN
+254 TTLSDPN
-261 RFKFPCDE
+261 RFRFPCDE
-269 FYVKTPNEMG
+269 FYVKTPDEMG
-279 AVIPEA
+279 TVIPEA

-294 MLVADLCDVTLPI
+294 MLVADLCNVTLPI

-330 RIQTYEGLMHRYS
+330 RVQTYEGLMHRYS
-343 VVDETFLR
+343 VVDETFMR
-351 GYLKVALSNVD
+351 SYLEAAGKT
-362 AKELA
+362 AKTLQ
-367 AMKLDDVLLALAK
+367 DVLLALAK
-380 EAEKGRQ
+380 EAERGRQ
-387 PKEEGQTYPKYVYE
+387 PKEEGQTYPKYVYQ
-401 HLEQFKQVSKNTE
+401 HLEKFKQVSSHKE

-446 WAKDNGIAVG
+446 WAKDHGIAVG

-485 ERFLNPER
+485 ERFLNPDR
-493 ISMPDFDIDF
+493 ISMPDFDVDF

-521 EKVSQIATFGTM
+521 EKVAQIATFGTM

-559 VPVVFGK
+559 IPVVFGK
-566 ARPIAKAMEEVPEI
+566 SRPIAQAMEEVPEI

-675 LNPDEFPIDD
+675 LNPDEFPMDD

-744 HHGLEAVRFEEF
+744 HHGLEEVTYDEF
-756 PNAEKYLEPI
+756 PNAEKFLEPI

-788 GYTLGGADILRRA
+788 GYSLGQADILRRA

-820 AAQNGIPKDEANAIF
+820 ASKNGIPAGEAGAIF
-835 DLLEKFANYGFNKCL
+835 DLLEKFANYGFNK
-850 VGETLVPDK
+850 
-859 HGNVGT
+859 
-865 IQELYLAKESTVGG
+865 
-879 NKGLQRGT
+879 
-887 EALEVIT
+887 
-894 QDNFSVTTSKAVGI
+894 
-908 MQNGVKPV
+908 
-916 YKLITS
+916 
-922 LGKEITATGNHP
+922 
-934 FLTLDGWK
+934 
-942 NLEDL
+942 
-947 KLGDRI
+947 
-953 ASPARLPMEGQRA
+953 
-966 WEQHKLVTLGWV
+966 
-978 LAEGNTCHPC
+978 
-988 GVYVYTNN
+988 
-996 QEMVDDVV
+996 
-1004 TATKQFENTQP
+1004 
-1015 TVKQRTDRNDVFDI
+1015 
-1029 YLGTGKRDS
+1029 
-1038 ASGGKSGARLWLES
+1038 
-1052 LGIVGQN
+1052 
-1059 ATQKGFPRAVFTLR
+1059 
-1073 SEDIAVILGRYWS
+1073 
-1086 GDGFIAAEQNFTPY
+1086 
-1100 AATSSKNLAKQLQH
+1100 
-1114 LLLRF
+1114 
-1119 GIVSRVAEKTFA
+1119 
-1131 YREGRT
+1131 
-1137 GYTVHVVGRRS
+1137 
-1148 VENFLKHLAPHMVGR
+1148 
-1163 EGQLECL
+1163 
-1170 RDYLAHTPANLES
+1170 
-1183 LDTLPPEVK
+1183 
-1192 FWVKAEKEKSG
+1192 
-1203 LPWNDIE
+1203 
-1210 ERSGVCV
+1210 
-1217 KELYGDLKAH
+1217 
-1227 KKGFRRETIRKL
+1227 
-1239 AEFFDSDKLR
+1239 
-1249 QACSEDIFWESVVSI
+1249 
-1264 EYKGEEMT
+1264 
-1272 YDLEV
+1272 
-1277 SRTHNFVAND
+1277 
-1287 LIVHNS
+1287 S

-1399 ERIDMTTVNK
+1399 ERIDTSVVNK

-1435 PAMKW
+1435 SAMKW

-1452 MGLFGIEDVK
+1452 MGLFGLEEVK
-1462 PPEMVKGESLTELQL
+1462 PPALVKGESLTELQL

-1508 EGLEAWY
+1508 EGVESWY

-1535 QSVVK
+1535 QNVVK

-1547 MMARFV
+1547 MMARFN
-1553 IADETGAREV
+1553 IADETGSREV

-1598 MADRLIRWDNRGQL
+1598 MADRLIRWDNRAQL
-1612 PEVAVF
+1612 PEVAVL
-1618 EFDLSAINHLQLNEL
+1618 EFDLNEINHLQLSEL

-1640 TGIVPVHLKVN
+1640 SGIVPVQLKVN
-1651 SEQGSVLYE
+1651 ANAGSVLYE
-1660 TEGVKIDKNRLEQL
+1660 TEGVRLDTSKLEQL
-1674 KESCP
+1674 KQACP

-1686 IDMGRLLRDRGENP
+1686 IDMQRLLRDRGGENP
-1700 WQKKQASPPAAS
+1700 WQRKQASAPAAS

>member
-1 MSDQPTLDQ
+1 MS
-10 KTKHQKDC
+10 
-18 ACNTCKPKFAHLH
+18 ANKFAHLH

-72 AVEFYK
+72 AIEFYK
-78 TAVGEGVKPIIGFE
+78 AASYEGVKPIIGFE

-97 GSRFEKKKASSKLD
+97 GSRFEKKKANSKLD
-111 GGYFHLTLLAKNFKG
+111 GGYFHLTLLAKDFEG
-126 YQNLCKLNSRGW
+126 YKNLCKLNSRGW

-155 YSEGVV
+155 YSKGVI
-161 ALSGC
+161 AMSGC

-177 IGFEAGEEALKKY
+177 VGFEAGEETLKKY

-209 QKRLNPML
+209 QSRLNPML

-261 RFKFPCDE
+261 RFKFSCDE
-269 FYVKTPNEMG
+269 FYVKTPDEMSL
-279 AVIPEA
+279 VIPESD
-285 EYPSALSNT
+285 YPSALANS
-294 MLVADLCDVTLPI
+294 MVIADLCNITLPI
-307 GDKRVYQMPEMKIPA
+307 GERRVYQMPEMKIPE

-330 RIQTYEGLMHRYS
+330 RVQTYEGLMVRYS
-343 VVDETFLR
+343 VVDEAFMR
-351 GYLKVALSNVD
+351 SYLDVTGRK
-362 AKELA
+362 AKSLE
-367 AMKLDDVLLALAK
+367 DVLLALAK

-387 PKEEGQTYPKYVYE
+387 PKEEGQTYPKYSYE
-401 HLEQFKQVSKNTE
+401 HLEKFKGLTKNAE
-414 ALTILERAEFE
+414 ALIILERAEFE

-472 ITNIDPLAYELLF
+472 ITNIDPLAYDLLF
-485 ERFLNPER
+485 ERFLNPDR
-493 ISMPDFDIDF
+493 VSMPDFDIDF

-509 EVVEYVREKYGE
+509 EVVEYVRNKYGE
-521 EKVSQIATFGTM
+521 DKVSQIATFGTM

-559 VPVVFGK
+559 IPVIFGK
-566 ARPIAKAMEEVPEI
+566 SRPIAQAMEEVPEI

-660 IEAAVRIIKQSRGIE
+660 IEAAVRIIKSSRGVE
-675 LNPDEFPIDD
+675 LNPDEFPLDD

-744 HHGLEAVRFEEF
+744 HHQLEKVTFNEF
-756 PNAEKYLEPI
+756 PNAERFLEPI

-788 GYTLGGADILRRA
+788 GYTLGQADILRRV

-814 KIFTEG
+814 QIFTEG
-820 AAQNGIPKDEANAIF
+820 AARNNIPASEATGIF

-850 VGETLVPDK
+850 AGETLIPNK
-859 HGNVGT
+859 HGNVLT
-865 IQELYLAKESTVGG
+865 IEELFNANESAGSSF
-879 NKGLQRGT
+879 
-887 EALEVIT
+887 LEVIT
-894 QDNFSVTTSKAVGI
+894 QHKLELTTSKAIGI
-908 MQNGVKPV
+908 MQNGVKSV
-916 YKLITS
+916 YKLRTS

-934 FLTLDGWK
+934 FLTLNGWK

-947 KLGDRI
+947 QVGERI
-953 ASPARLPMEGQRA
+953 ASPARLPIAGQNV
-966 WEQHKLVTLGWV
+966 WEQHKLITLGWV
-978 LAEGNTCHPC
+978 LSEGNTCHPC
-988 GVYVYTNN
+988 GVYIYTNN
-996 QEMVDDVV
+996 QTMVDDVIR
-1004 TATKQFENTQP
+1004 AAQMFENTQP
-1015 TVKQRTDRNDVFDI
+1015 TVKQRADRNDVFDI
-1029 YLGTGKRDS
+1029 YLGTGKRGS
-1038 ASGGKSGARLWLES
+1038 ASGGKSGARLWLET
-1052 LGIVGQN
+1052 LNIVGQN
-1059 ATQKGFPRAVFTLR
+1059 AVQKEFPKEAFSLHN
-1073 SEDIAVILGRYWS
+1073 ENIAVILGRYWS

-1100 AATSSKNLAKQLQH
+1100 AATSSPTLAKQLQH

-1119 GIVSRVAEKTFA
+1119 GVVSRVSEKTFT
-1131 YREGRT
+1131 YKEGRT

-1148 VENFLKHLAPHMVGR
+1148 VEKFLEHIAPHMVGR
-1163 EGQLECL
+1163 DRQLGCL
-1170 RDYLAHTPANLES
+1170 REYLAHTPANLES
-1183 LDTLPPEVK
+1183 IDTLPPEIK
-1192 FWVKAEKEKSG
+1192 FWVKAEKDKSG
-1203 LPWNDIE
+1203 LTWAEIE
-1210 ERSGVCV
+1210 EQSGVCV
-1217 KELYGDLKAH
+1217 KELYGDLKPH

-1239 AEFFDSDKLR
+1239 AAFFDSDELR
-1249 QACSEDIFWESVVSI
+1249 QACSENIFWESVVSV
-1264 EYKGEEMT
+1264 EAAGEQMT
-1272 YDLEV
+1272 YDLEIE
-1277 SRTHNFVAND
+1277 RTHNFVAND
-1287 LIVHNS
+1287 IIVHNS

-1359 VGDVVRFGLYGIKN
+1359 VENVVRFGLYGIKN
-1373 VGDAAVEHILE
+1373 VGDAAVEHILD
-1384 ERNKRGKFKDIWDFC
+1384 ERSKRGKFKDIWDFC
-1399 ERIDMTTVNK
+1399 ERIDMSTVNK

-1422 QLGKRDV
+1422 QLGKRHV

-1435 PAMKW
+1435 QTIKW

-1452 MGLFGIEDVK
+1452 MGLFGAEEIK
-1462 PPEMVKGESLTELQL
+1462 PPALTQTEPLTELEI

-1487 YISSHPMHSYP
+1487 YISSHPMQSYP

-1508 EGLEAWY
+1508 DGVEAWY

-1553 IADETGAREV
+1553 IADETGGREV

-1612 PEVAVF
+1612 PEIAVL
-1618 EFDLSAINHLQLNEL
+1618 EFDLTAINHLQLNDL

-1640 TGIVPVHLKVN
+1640 TGIVPVQLKVN
-1651 SEQGSVLYE
+1651 GLQGSVLYE
-1660 TEGVKIDKNRLEQL
+1660 TEGVKIDTNKLSEL

-1679 WLKAAVT
+1679 WLKASVT
-1686 IDMGRLLRDRGENP
+1686 IDMQKLLRDKGGNP
-1700 WQKKQASPPAAS
+1700 WQRKNEPPPPAND
-1712 EVPF
+1712 VPF

>member
-1 MSDQPTLDQ
+1 MS
-10 KTKHQKDC
+10 K
-18 ACNTCKPKFAHLH
+18 KFAHLH

-72 AVEFYK
+72 AIEFYK
-78 TAVGEGVKPIIGFE
+78 AATYEGVKPIIGFE

-97 GSRFEKKKASSKLD
+97 GSRFEKRKASSKLD
-111 GGYFHLTLLAKNFKG
+111 GGYFHLTLLAKDFEG
-126 YQNLCKLNSRGW
+126 YKNLCKLNSRGW

-144 KPRVDHELLKE
+144 KPRVDHELLRE
-155 YSEGVV
+155 YSKGVI
-161 ALSGC
+161 AMSGC

-177 IGFEAGEEALKKY
+177 VGFEAGEETLKKY

-209 QKRLNPML
+209 QSRLNPML

-261 RFKFPCDE
+261 RFKFACDE
-269 FYVKTPNEMG
+269 FYVKTPDEMST
-279 AVIPEA
+279 AIPES

-294 MLVADLCDVTLPI
+294 MLVADLCDITLPI
-307 GDKRVYQMPEMKIPA
+307 GDKRVYQMPEMKIPE

-330 RIQTYEGLMHRYS
+330 RVQTYEGLMYRYS
-343 VVDETFLR
+343 VVDEAFMR
-351 GYLKVALSNVD
+351 SYLGVTGRK
-362 AKELA
+362 AKT
-367 AMKLDDVLLALAK
+367 LDDVLLALAK
-380 EAEKGRQ
+380 EAETGRQ

-401 HLEQFKQVSKNTE
+401 HLKEFKQTTKNTE

-446 WAKDNGIAVG
+446 WAKDKKIAVG

-485 ERFLNPER
+485 ERFLNPDR
-493 ISMPDFDIDF
+493 VSMPDFDIDF

-509 EVVEYVREKYGE
+509 EVVDYVRNKYGE

-559 VPVVFGK
+559 IPVVFGK
-566 ARPIAKAMEEVPEI
+566 SRPIAQAMQEVPEI
-580 KQMYDNGASEFM
+580 KQMYDNGSSEFM

-660 IEAAVRIIKQSRGIE
+660 IEAAVRIIKSSRGVE
-675 LNPDEFPIDD
+675 LNPDDFPMDD

-716 PRRVQDLIAVSALY
+716 PNRVQDLIAVSALY

-744 HHGLEAVRFEEF
+744 HHKLEAVTFGEF
-756 PNAEKYLEPI
+756 PNAEKFLEPI

-788 GYTLGGADILRRA
+788 GYTLGQADILRRV

-814 KIFTEG
+814 MIFTEG
-820 AAQNGIPKDEANAIF
+820 AARNNIPASEATGIF
-835 DLLEKFANYGFNKCL
+835 DLLEKFANYGFNK
-850 VGETLVPDK
+850 
-859 HGNVGT
+859 
-865 IQELYLAKESTVGG
+865 
-879 NKGLQRGT
+879 
-887 EALEVIT
+887 
-894 QDNFSVTTSKAVGI
+894 
-908 MQNGVKPV
+908 
-916 YKLITS
+916 
-922 LGKEITATGNHP
+922 
-934 FLTLDGWK
+934 
-942 NLEDL
+942 
-947 KLGDRI
+947 
-953 ASPARLPMEGQRA
+953 
-966 WEQHKLVTLGWV
+966 
-978 LAEGNTCHPC
+978 
-988 GVYVYTNN
+988 
-996 QEMVDDVV
+996 
-1004 TATKQFENTQP
+1004 
-1015 TVKQRTDRNDVFDI
+1015 
-1029 YLGTGKRDS
+1029 
-1038 ASGGKSGARLWLES
+1038 
-1052 LGIVGQN
+1052 
-1059 ATQKGFPRAVFTLR
+1059 
-1073 SEDIAVILGRYWS
+1073 
-1086 GDGFIAAEQNFTPY
+1086 
-1100 AATSSKNLAKQLQH
+1100 
-1114 LLLRF
+1114 
-1119 GIVSRVAEKTFA
+1119 
-1131 YREGRT
+1131 
-1137 GYTVHVVGRRS
+1137 
-1148 VENFLKHLAPHMVGR
+1148 
-1163 EGQLECL
+1163 
-1170 RDYLAHTPANLES
+1170 
-1183 LDTLPPEVK
+1183 
-1192 FWVKAEKEKSG
+1192 
-1203 LPWNDIE
+1203 
-1210 ERSGVCV
+1210 
-1217 KELYGDLKAH
+1217 
-1227 KKGFRRETIRKL
+1227 
-1239 AEFFDSDKLR
+1239 
-1249 QACSEDIFWESVVSI
+1249 
-1264 EYKGEEMT
+1264 
-1272 YDLEV
+1272 
-1277 SRTHNFVAND
+1277 
-1287 LIVHNS
+1287 S

-1359 VGDVVRFGLYGIKN
+1359 VENVVRFGLYGIKN
-1373 VGDAAVEHILE
+1373 VGDAAVEHILD
-1384 ERNKRGKFKDIWDFC
+1384 ERTKRGKFKDIWEFC
-1399 ERIDMTTVNK
+1399 ERIDMSTVNK

-1435 PAMKW
+1435 QAMKW
-1440 GAGTRAQAEQGQ
+1440 GAGARTNAAQGQ
-1452 MGLFGIEDVK
+1452 MGLFGAEEIK
-1462 PPEMVKGESLTELQL
+1462 PPALEPAQPLTELEI
-1477 LKMEKDALGL
+1477 LKMEKEALGL
-1487 YISSHPMHSYP
+1487 YISSHPMQSYP

-1508 EGLEAWY
+1508 EGVEAWY
-1515 KEQIKD
+1515 REQIKD

-1553 IADETGAREV
+1553 IADETGGREV

-1575 LLANDVPVVLICEPK
+1575 LLANDVPVVIICEPK

-1612 PEVAVF
+1612 PEVAVL
-1618 EFDLSAINHLQLNEL
+1618 ELDLPSINHLQLNDL

-1640 TGIVPVHLKVN
+1640 TGIVPVQLRVN
-1651 SEQGSVLYE
+1651 GEHGSVLYE
-1660 TEGVKIDKNRLEQL
+1660 TDGVKIDTTRLEHL
-1674 KESCP
+1674 KDVCP
-1679 WLKAAVT
+1679 WLKASVT
-1686 IDMGRLLRDRGENP
+1686 IDMQKLLRDRGGNP
-1700 WQKKQASPPAAS
+1700 WQRKNEPPPPAND
-1712 EVPF
+1712 VPF